1 MGFNAHIMILIFKVI
16 FYALLSAMLIFSL
29 YKLRRS
35 RLENRRMR
43 RRIDRLRLSNSK
55 LSRYVD
61 LDDLTAAQSR
71 RYLVERIDRH
81 KRIETHA
88 MLYVDLDDFKTV
100 NDTYGHE
107 VGDSLLIK
115 VTDSM
120 VATCRPGDFVA
131 RLGGDEFCV
140 FLKGCDLERAEQ
152 VAHRFLQAVVGANV
166 EVAGRRVIRTASI
179 GVCELR
185 PDQSMEDALN
195 VADAA
200 LYEAKSKGKNQ
211 ILAADHE
218 VVRRMRQKQS
228 RPSAEEVGAA
238 LENGEITYFVQP
250 IFDLEQDRIE
260 GVEALIRW
268 VKPDGE
274 ILLPGDFLDLMADG
288 YKRGVRPPLEEA
300 NQAAIGFSELDPPIY
315 CGWNISSKFLNN
327 TVQPGT
333 DVGWLKAL
341 LNGLPPEMTVFEIVE
356 STVIDNPE
364 ATKTLINALRSK
376 GVRIALDD
384 FGIGMSN
391 LERLLEYPIDI
402 LKIDRSFVQSPTR
415 ESREGIMRGLVEMS
429 KTMGFEIVAEGIE
442 TQGQLDLVRAA
453 GITHAQGYFL
463 GKPERADYWL
473 AETLRRRSQ
482 KSPSALQF

>member
-1 MGFNAHIMILIFKVI
+1 MGFNTSIMTLIFHVL
-16 FYALLSAMLIFSL
+16 FLVLLLVALAFLLYMLHRGRVE
-29 YKLRRS
+29 RRK
-35 RLENRRMR
+35 MR
-43 RRIDRLRLSNSK
+43 RLIDRLRLSNSK

-71 RYLVERIDRH
+71 RYLVDRIDRH
-81 KRIETHA
+81 KRRETHA
-88 MLYVDLDDFKTV
+88 LLYVDLDEFKTV
-100 NDTYGHE
+100 NDTYGHD
-107 VGDSLLIK
+107 VGDALLIK
-115 VTDSM
+115 VTDAM
-120 VATCRPGDFVA
+120 VAACRPGDFVA

-140 FLKGCDLERAEQ
+140 FLKGCDLERAGQ
-152 VAHRFLQAVVGANV
+152 VARRFLQAVVEADV

-211 ILAADHE
+211 ILATDQD
-218 VVRRMRQKQS
+218 VVLRMRQKQS

-274 ILLPGDFLDLMADG
+274 ILLPGQFLDLMADS

-300 NQAAIGFSELDPPIY
+300 NAAAIGFSKLDPPIY

-327 TVQPGT
+327 TVLPGA
-333 DVGWLKAL
+333 DAEWLKAL
-341 LNGLPPEMTVFEIVE
+341 LNGLPPEMT
-356 STVIDNPE
+356 
-364 ATKTLINALRSK
+364 
-376 GVRIALDD
+376 
-384 FGIGMSN
+384 
-391 LERLLEYPIDI
+391 
-402 LKIDRSFVQSPTR
+402 
-415 ESREGIMRGLVEMS
+415 
-429 KTMGFEIVAEGIE
+429 
-442 TQGQLDLVRAA
+442 
-453 GITHAQGYFL
+453 
-463 GKPERADYWL
+463 
-473 AETLRRRSQ
+473 
-482 KSPSALQF
+482 

>member
-1 MGFNAHIMILIFKVI
+1 MGFNTSVMILIFHVL
-16 FYALLSAMLIFSL
+16 FFDLFLVALDFLLYMLHCSRVE
-29 YKLRRS
+29 RRK
-35 RLENRRMR
+35 MR
-43 RRIDRLRLSNSK
+43 RLIDRLRLSNSK

-71 RYLVERIDRH
+71 RYLVDRIDRH
-81 KRIETHA
+81 KRRETHA
-88 MLYVDLDDFKTV
+88 LLYVDLDEFKTV
-100 NDTYGHE
+100 NDTYGHD
-107 VGDSLLIK
+107 VGDALLIK
-115 VTDSM
+115 VTDAM
-120 VATCRPGDFVA
+120 VAACRPGDFVA

-140 FLKGCDLERAEQ
+140 FLKGCDLERAGQ
-152 VAHRFLQAVVGANV
+152 VARRFLQAVVEADV

-211 ILAADHE
+211 ILAADQD
-218 VVRRMRQKQS
+218 VVLRMRQKQS

-238 LENGEITYFVQP
+238 LENGGITYFVQP

-274 ILLPGDFLDLMADG
+274 ILLPGQFLDLMADS
-288 YKRGVRPPLEEA
+288 YKRGVRPPLEAA
-300 NQAAIGFSELDPPIY
+300 NEAAIGSSKLDPPIY

-327 TVQPGT
+327 TVLPGA
-333 DVGWLKAL
+333 DAEWLKAL
-341 LNGLPPEMTVFEIVE
+341 LNGLPQEMTVFEIVE
-356 STVIDNPE
+356 STVIENPE
-364 ATKTLINALRSK
+364 ATKTLINRLRSK

-402 LKIDRSFVQSPTR
+402 LKIDRSFVQSLTR
-415 ESREGIMRGLVEMS
+415 GSREGIMRGLVEMS
-429 KTMGFEIVAEGIE
+429 KTMGFEIIAEGIE
-442 TQGQLDLVRAA
+442 TQNQLDLVRAA

-463 GKPERADYWL
+463 GKPGTADYWL
-473 AETLRRRSQ
+473 EEILRRRSQ
-482 KSPSALQF
+482 KTTSE

>member
-1 MGFNAHIMILIFKVI
+1 
-16 FYALLSAMLIFSL
+16 
-29 YKLRRS
+29 
-35 RLENRRMR
+35 
-43 RRIDRLRLSNSK
+43 
-55 LSRYVD
+55 
-61 LDDLTAAQSR
+61 
-71 RYLVERIDRH
+71 
-81 KRIETHA
+81 
-88 MLYVDLDDFKTV
+88 
-100 NDTYGHE
+100 
-107 VGDSLLIK
+107 
-115 VTDSM
+115 
-120 VATCRPGDFVA
+120 
-131 RLGGDEFCV
+131 
-140 FLKGCDLERAEQ
+140 
-152 VAHRFLQAVVGANV
+152 
-166 EVAGRRVIRTASI
+166 
-179 GVCELR
+179 
-185 PDQSMEDALN
+185 MEDALN

-228 RPSAEEVGAA
+228 RPSAKEVGAA

-260 GVEALIRW
+260 RVEASIRW

-333 DVGWLKAL
+333 DMDWLKAL

-356 STVIDNPE
+356 SAVIDNPE

-391 LERLLEYPIDI
+391 LERLLEYPINI
-402 LKIDRSFVQSPTR
+402 LKIDRSF
-415 ESREGIMRGLVEMS
+415 I
-429 KTMGFEIVAEGIE
+429 
-442 TQGQLDLVRAA
+442 
-453 GITHAQGYFL
+453 
-463 GKPERADYWL
+463 
-473 AETLRRRSQ
+473 
-482 KSPSALQF
+482 

>member
-1 MGFNAHIMILIFKVI
+1 MGFNNCVMTLIFLI
-16 FYALLSAMLIFSL
+16 LFLLWLFVVLIFL
-29 YKLRRS
+29 FYKLHLGRVEHRK
-35 RLENRRMR
+35 MR
-43 RRIDRLRLSNSK
+43 RLIERLRLSNSK

-71 RYLVERIDRH
+71 RYLVERIDRPE
-81 KRIETHA
+81 RTETHA
-88 MLYVDLDDFKTV
+88 LLYVDLDDFKTV
-100 NDTYGHE
+100 NDTYGHD
-107 VGDSLLIK
+107 VGDALLIE
-115 VTDSM
+115 VTDAM
-120 VATCRPGDFVA
+120 VAACRPGDFVA
-131 RLGGDEFCV
+131 LLGGDEFCV
-140 FLKGCDLERAEQ
+140 FLKGCDLERGGQ
-152 VAHRFLQAVVGANV
+152 VAHRFLQAVVEANV

-185 PDQSMEDALN
+185 PDQKMESALN

-211 ILAADHE
+211 ILAGDHE

-238 LENGEITYFVQP
+238 LENGEITYFVKP

-274 ILLPGDFLDLMADG
+274 ILLPGQFLDLMADS
-288 YKRGVRPPLEEA
+288 YKRGVRPPLEAA
-300 NQAAIGFSELDPPIY
+300 NEAAIGFSKLDPPIY

-327 TVQPGT
+327 TVIPGL
-333 DVGWLKAL
+333 DADWLKAL
-341 LNGLPPEMTVFEIVE
+341 FNGLPPEMTVFEIVE

-364 ATKTLINALRSK
+364 ATKTLIKTLRSRD
-376 GVRIALDD
+376 VRIALDD

-402 LKIDRSFVQSPTR
+402 VKIDRSFVQSQTR
-415 ESREGIMRGLVEMS
+415 ESREGIMHGLVEMS
-429 KTMGFEIVAEGIE
+429 KTMGFQIIAEGIE
-442 TQGQLDLVRAA
+442 TQSQLDLVSAA

-463 GKPERADYWL
+463 GKPQTANYWL
-473 AETLRRRSQ
+473 EEILRQRSQ
-482 KSPSALQF
+482 KTTSG

>member
-1 MGFNAHIMILIFKVI
+1 MGFNNCVMTLIFI
-16 FYALLSAMLIFSL
+16 ILFLLWLFVVLIFLL
-29 YKLRRS
+29 YKLHLGRVEHRK
-35 RLENRRMR
+35 MR
-43 RRIDRLRLSNSK
+43 RLIERLRLSNSK

-71 RYLVERIDRH
+71 RYLVERIDRPE
-81 KRIETHA
+81 RTETHA
-88 MLYVDLDDFKTV
+88 LLYVDLDDFKTV
-100 NDTYGHE
+100 NDTYGHD
-107 VGDSLLIK
+107 VGDALLIE
-115 VTDSM
+115 VMDAM
-120 VATCRPGDFVA
+120 VAACRPGDFVA

-140 FLKGCDLERAEQ
+140 FLKGCDLERGGQ
-152 VAHRFLQAVVGANV
+152 VAHRFLQAVVEANV

-185 PDQSMEDALN
+185 PDQKMESALN

-211 ILAADHE
+211 ILAGDHE

-260 GVEALIRW
+260 GVEALIRG

-274 ILLPGDFLDLMADG
+274 ILLPGQFLDLMADS
-288 YKRGVRPPLEEA
+288 YKRGVRPPLEAA
-300 NQAAIGFSELDPPIY
+300 NEAAIGFSKLDPPIY

-327 TVQPGT
+327 TVIPGL
-333 DVGWLKAL
+333 DADWLKAL
-341 LNGLPPEMTVFEIVE
+341 FNGLPPEVTVFEIVE

-364 ATKTLINALRSK
+364 ATKTLIKTLRSR

-402 LKIDRSFVQSPTR
+402 LKIDRSFVQSQTR
-415 ESREGIMRGLVEMS
+415 ESREGIMHGLVEMS
-429 KTMGFEIVAEGIE
+429 KTMGFQIIAEGIE
-442 TQGQLDLVRAA
+442 TQSQLDLVRAA

-463 GKPERADYWL
+463 GKPQTADHWL
-473 AETLRRRSQ
+473 KEILRRRSQ
-482 KSPSALQF
+482 KTTSG